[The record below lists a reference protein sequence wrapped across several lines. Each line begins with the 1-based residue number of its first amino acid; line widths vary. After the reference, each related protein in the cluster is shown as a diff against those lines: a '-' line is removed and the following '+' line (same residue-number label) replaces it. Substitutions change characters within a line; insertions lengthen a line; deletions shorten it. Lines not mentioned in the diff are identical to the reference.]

1 MKRLLG
7 MCKWWNV
14 LNLQRRCI
22 SISVLIITILSH
34 KLYKYSKVLYIC
46 ETTLLLLYI
55 HLRDIKRI
63 VDDHLNT
70 RVYQYIFFFFFLLFF
85 IYFYRFTTIIFLSCM
100 IEVKMEIKENR
111 VDGPSFFFFFSFQIV
126 KTRGKKMTLK
136 RKILNYPSFP

>member
-22 SISVLIITILSH
+22 SISILIITILSH
-34 KLYKYSKVLYIC
+34 KLYKHSKVLYIC

-70 RVYQYIFFFFFLLFF
+70 RVYQYIFLFFFLLFF
-85 IYFYRFTTIIFLSCM
+85 YLFLSFTTIIFFSCM

-111 VDGPSFFFFFSFQIV
+111 VDGPSFFFFSFQIV